1 MLFCIFL
8 PDLFCFFS
16 PLCEISTANW
26 AIFSVWSIASHILQS
41 LFLFFRRACI
51 HYSWQL
57 WGAIVLFAA
66 SPNVWCYYP
75 VEFKLFFP
83 KVQVYYINRPLLI
96 EPEPTGA
103 SPVWVFPDG
112 TRSIL
117 FCMFLPIC
125 FAFPRPYA
133 EYQKNISRFICMN
146 YSSSQALCR
155 AFLFFATLASITPG
169 SSEVQLCFSL
179 RHPTF
184 TAISPLNLSC
194 FFQKF
199 RYTVIIDLYWSSQ
212 SQQVPDLCGC
222 FPTVQGLYYL
232 AQNNH
237 NKSGAHVHPAYF
249 CSVRPQNIPRYMRF
263 ESCSSARIPA
273 TLFPFSSSAGE

>member
-1 MLFCIFL
+1 MKCNGSHTSK
-8 PDLFCFFS
+8 PSPCFFAALASITPDSSEMQLFFSLHRPTFTAMS
-16 PLCEISTANW
+16 PLNLSCFFQNSG
-26 AIFSVWSIASHILQS
+26 IL
-41 LFLFFRRACI
+41 
-51 HYSWQL
+51 Y
-57 WGAIVLFAA
+57 
-66 SPNVWCYYP
+66 N
-75 VEFKLFFP
+75 
-83 KVQVYYINRPLLI
+83 INRPLLI

-194 FFQKF
+194 FFQRF
-199 RYTVIIDLYWSSQ
+199 RYTI
-212 SQQVPDLCGC
+212 
-222 FPTVQGLYYL
+222 
-232 AQNNH
+232 
-237 NKSGAHVHPAYF
+237 
-249 CSVRPQNIPRYMRF
+249 
-263 ESCSSARIPA
+263 
-273 TLFPFSSSAGE
+273 

>member
-1 MLFCIFL
+1 MLRAKPF
-8 PDLFCFFS
+8 PVFS
-16 PLCEISTANW
+16 PSSYPSHSANPE
-26 AIFSVWSIASHILQS
+26 ALLFSPPCRPALEVIPPL
-41 LFLFFRRACI
+41 
-51 HYSWQL
+51 
-57 WGAIVLFAA
+57 
-66 SPNVWCYYP
+66 N
-75 VEFKLFFP
+75 FKLFFP
-83 KVQVYYINRPLLI
+83 KIQVYYINRPLLI

-184 TAISPLNLSC
+184 TAIPPLNLSC

-199 RYTVIIDLYWSSQ
+199 RYTVIIDLY
-212 SQQVPDLCGC
+212 
-222 FPTVQGLYYL
+222 
-232 AQNNH
+232 
-237 NKSGAHVHPAYF
+237 
-249 CSVRPQNIPRYMRF
+249 
-263 ESCSSARIPA
+263 
-273 TLFPFSSSAGE
+273 